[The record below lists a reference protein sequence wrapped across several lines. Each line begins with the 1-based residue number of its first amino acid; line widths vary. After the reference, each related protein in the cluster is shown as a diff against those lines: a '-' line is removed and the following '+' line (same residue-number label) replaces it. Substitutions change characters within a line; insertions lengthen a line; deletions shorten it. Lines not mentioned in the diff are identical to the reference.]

1 MGRAEAEEGQAPD
14 DGGHTAM
21 LEGCTIDRRLLFL
34 LSHQLSFLQEWLW
47 APYVHCKFLQPLT
60 DRWREVPASV
70 AHRMTND
77 DIAEE
82 MVVSPATV
90 RPASCDRRN
99 V

>member
-1 MGRAEAEEGQAPD
+1 M
-14 DGGHTAM
+14 
-21 LEGCTIDRRLLFL
+21 
-34 LSHQLSFLQEWLW
+34 QEWLW

-90 RPASCDRRN
+90 RPASCDTAQRVTRGGEGN
-99 V
+99 SRADRP